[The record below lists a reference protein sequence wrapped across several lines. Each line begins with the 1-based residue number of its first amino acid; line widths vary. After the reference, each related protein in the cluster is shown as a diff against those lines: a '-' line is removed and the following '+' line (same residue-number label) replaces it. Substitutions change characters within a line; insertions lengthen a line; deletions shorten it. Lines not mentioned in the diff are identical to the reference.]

1 MRIKNPLSFI
11 SQPKIFLYCF
21 LAGSL
26 IWLFNEL
33 NNKSNATI
41 FYPINFE
48 YDEPENFIEVE
59 PNPNLVEVSIN
70 GTGWNLLRNLL
81 KINIK
86 KAEYK
91 LNNPSQTKYILSSSL
106 IPNIS
111 ESLEN
116 ISLNYVVT
124 DSVFFN
130 IELIKTKSL
139 ILKFDSLGIELRDN
153 FKVVSD
159 VKISDEIIIIKG
171 PESLINTLPDEY
183 LLKLKENNIGR
194 NFNSD
199 ISIES
204 FGNFS
209 EVSPKSVN
217 VNFLVSEFINDE
229 ITFDLIYDQ
238 DGYDIDTTIVVT
250 YDIEKDIKLDEEDS
264 IYLSYNIIN
273 GNIIPEVLGATKIEV
288 IDLIPNSI
296 KLDR

>member
-1 MRIKNPLSFI
+1 MRIKNPLFFI

-33 NNKSNATI
+33 NNRSNATI

-91 LNNPSQTKYILSSSL
+91 LNNPSQTKHILSSSL
-106 IPNIS
+106 VPNIS

-130 IELIKTKSL
+130 IELIKKKSL
-139 ILKFDSLGIELRDN
+139 TLKFDSLGIELRDN
-153 FKVVSD
+153 FKLVSD
-159 VKISDEIIIIKG
+159 VKISDEIINIKG

-204 FGNFS
+204 FGDFS

-238 DGYDIDTTIVVT
+238 DGYDIDTTIVVS
-250 YDIEKDIKLDEEDS
+250 YEIEKGIKLDEEDS

-273 GNIIPEVLGATKIEV
+273 GNIIPEVLGTTKIEV

>member
-33 NNKSNATI
+33 NNRSNATI

-273 GNIIPEVLGATKIEV
+273 GNIIPEVLGTTKIEV

>member
-91 LNNPSQTKYILSSSL
+91 LNNPSQTKHILSSSL

-209 EVSPKSVN
+209 EVSPKRVN

-250 YDIEKDIKLDEEDS
+250 YDIEKGIKLDEEDS

-273 GNIIPEVLGATKIEV
+273 GNIIPEVLGTTKIEV

>member
-33 NNKSNATI
+33 NNRSNATI

-91 LNNPSQTKYILSSSL
+91 LNNPSQTKHILSSSL

-171 PESLINTLPDEY
+171 PESLINTLPDEF

-209 EVSPKSVN
+209 EVSPKRVN

-229 ITFDLIYDQ
+229 ITFDLIYNQ

-250 YDIEKDIKLDEEDS
+250 YDIEKGIKLDEEDS

-273 GNIIPEVLGATKIEV
+273 GNIIPEVLGTTKIEV

>member
-33 NNKSNATI
+33 NNRTNATI

-159 VKISDEIIIIKG
+159 IKISDEIIIIKG

-238 DGYDIDTTIVVT
+238 DGYDIDTTILVT
-250 YDIEKDIKLDEEDS
+250 YDIEKGIKLDEEDS

-273 GNIIPEVLGATKIEV
+273 GNIIPEVLGTTKIEV

>member
-1 MRIKNPLSFI
+1 MRIKNPLSLI

-91 LNNPSQTKYILSSSL
+91 LNNPSQTKHILSNSL
-106 IPNIS
+106 VPNIS

-130 IELIKTKSL
+130 IELIKTKNL

-159 VKISDEIIIIKG
+159 VNISDEIINIKG

-238 DGYDIDTTIVVT
+238 DGYYIDTTIVVN
-250 YDIEKDIKLDEEDS
+250 YEIEKGIKLDEEDS

>member
-91 LNNPSQTKYILSSSL
+91 LNNPSQTKHILSSSL

-229 ITFDLIYDQ
+229 ITFDLIYNQ

-250 YDIEKDIKLDEEDS
+250 YDIEKGIKLDEEDS

-273 GNIIPEVLGATKIEV
+273 GNIIPEVLGTTKIEV

>member
-33 NNKSNATI
+33 NNRSNATI

-209 EVSPKSVN
+209 EVSPKRVN

-229 ITFDLIYDQ
+229 ITFDLIYNQ

-250 YDIEKDIKLDEEDS
+250 YDIEKGIKLDEEDS

-273 GNIIPEVLGATKIEV
+273 GNIIPEVLGTTKIEV

>member
-33 NNKSNATI
+33 NNRSNATI

-59 PNPNLVEVSIN
+59 SNPNLVEVSIN

-171 PESLINTLPDEY
+171 PESLINTLPDEF

-209 EVSPKSVN
+209 EVSPKRVN

-229 ITFDLIYDQ
+229 ITFDLIYNQ

-250 YDIEKDIKLDEEDS
+250 YDIEKGIKLDEEDS

-273 GNIIPEVLGATKIEV
+273 GNIIPEVLGTTKIEV

>member
-91 LNNPSQTKYILSSSL
+91 LNNPSQTKHILSSSL

-229 ITFDLIYDQ
+229 ITFDLIYNQ

-250 YDIEKDIKLDEEDS
+250 YQVEKGVELDEGDS
-264 IYLSYNIIN
+264 LYLSYKVIN
-273 GNIIPEVLGATKIEV
+273 GSVFPEVLGTTKIEI
-288 IDLIPNSI
+288 IDLRPNSI

>member
-33 NNKSNATI
+33 NNRSNATI

-91 LNNPSQTKYILSSSL
+91 LNNPSQTKHILSSSL

-209 EVSPKSVN
+209 EVSPKRVN

-229 ITFDLIYDQ
+229 ITFDLIYNQ

-250 YDIEKDIKLDEEDS
+250 YDIEKGIKLDEEDS

-273 GNIIPEVLGATKIEV
+273 GNIIPEVLGTTKIEV

>member
-33 NNKSNATI
+33 NNRSNATI

-209 EVSPKSVN
+209 EVSPKRVN

-229 ITFDLIYDQ
+229 ITFDLIYNQ

-273 GNIIPEVLGATKIEV
+273 GNIIPEVLGTTKIEV

>member
-1 MRIKNPLSFI
+1 MRIKNPFFFI

-33 NNKSNATI
+33 NNRSNATI

-91 LNNPSQTKYILSSSL
+91 LNNPSQTKHILSSSL
-106 IPNIS
+106 VPNIS

-130 IELIKTKSL
+130 IELIKKKSL
-139 ILKFDSLGIELRDN
+139 TLKFDSLGIELRDN
-153 FKVVSD
+153 FKLVSD
-159 VKISDEIIIIKG
+159 VKISDEIINIKG

-204 FGNFS
+204 FGDFS

-238 DGYDIDTTIVVT
+238 DGYDIDTTIVVS
-250 YDIEKDIKLDEEDS
+250 YEIEKGIKLDEEDS

-273 GNIIPEVLGATKIEV
+273 GNIIPEVLGNTKIEV

>member
-209 EVSPKSVN
+209 EVSPKRVN

-229 ITFDLIYDQ
+229 ITFDLIYNQ

-250 YDIEKDIKLDEEDS
+250 YQLEKGVELDEEDS

-273 GNIIPEVLGATKIEV
+273 GNIIPEVLGTTKIEV

>member
-91 LNNPSQTKYILSSSL
+91 LNNPSQTKHILSSSL

-171 PESLINTLPDEY
+171 PESLINTLPDEF

-209 EVSPKSVN
+209 EVSPKRVN

-229 ITFDLIYDQ
+229 ITFDLIYNQ

-250 YDIEKDIKLDEEDS
+250 YDIEKGIKLDEEDS

-273 GNIIPEVLGATKIEV
+273 GNIIPEVLGTTKIEV

>member
-250 YDIEKDIKLDEEDS
+250 YDIEKGIKLDEEDS

-273 GNIIPEVLGATKIEV
+273 GNIIPEVLGTTKIEV

>member
-33 NNKSNATI
+33 NNRSNATI

-91 LNNPSQTKYILSSSL
+91 LNNPSQTKHILSSSL

-250 YDIEKDIKLDEEDS
+250 YDIEKGIKLDEEDS

-273 GNIIPEVLGATKIEV
+273 GNIIPEVLGTTKIEV

>member
-33 NNKSNATI
+33 NNRSNATI

-171 PESLINTLPDEY
+171 PESLINTLPDEF

-209 EVSPKSVN
+209 EVSPKRVN

-229 ITFDLIYDQ
+229 ITFDLIYNQ

-250 YDIEKDIKLDEEDS
+250 YDIEKGIKLDEEDS

-273 GNIIPEVLGATKIEV
+273 GNIIPEVLGTTKIEV